1 VTEIVASKQE
11 LRGRLSEWRL
21 RGESIGLV
29 PTMGALHDG
38 HVSLLRA
45 ARERCD
51 RTVVSIFV
59 NPLQFGAGE
68 DFTRYPRDLGRDR
81 DLLAAAGCD
90 LVFAPDVGAMYAPRA
105 TTRVVNAALAA
116 RFEGEHRPGHF
127 DGVLTVVAKLF
138 NLVQPDV
145 AFFGQKDAQQ
155 ALLIRRLAVDLD
167 FPLDVVVC
175 PIVREADGLAMSSR
189 NAYLDPLSRERA
201 VALSRALAAARQR
214 FADGERDAAALLGAA
229 RAVLDAAPGV
239 TIEYLA
245 LVDPETLEDVS
256 TVASD
261 ALLLLTARV
270 AGTRL
275 LDNAILAVG
284 DAP

>member
-1 VTEIVASKQE
+1 VTEIVASKPE

-90 LVFAPDVGAMYAPRA
+90 LVFAPDVAAMYAPRA
-105 TTRVVNAALAA
+105 TTRVVNSALAA

-167 FPLDVVVC
+167 FPLDVVIC

-189 NAYLDPLSRERA
+189 NAYLDPGSRERA
-201 VALSRALAAARQR
+201 VALSRALAAAQRR
-214 FADGERDAAALLGAA
+214 FAGGERDGAVLLGAA

-245 LVDPETLEDVS
+245 LVHPETLEDVS
-256 TVASD
+256 TVTSD

-284 DAP
+284 DSP